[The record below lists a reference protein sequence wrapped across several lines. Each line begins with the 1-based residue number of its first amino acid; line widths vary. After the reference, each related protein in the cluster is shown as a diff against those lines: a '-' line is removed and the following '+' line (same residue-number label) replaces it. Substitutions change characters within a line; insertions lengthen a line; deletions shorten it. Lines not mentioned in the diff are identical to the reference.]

1 MWSLVSVGTK
11 LNLKPDDQGT
21 SSGVAPEFHRSA
33 EDPGRVAPSIVVMLA
48 VMIALAIMS
57 QFFRSSNGVIAT
69 ELMQDIGV
77 DIGTLGVI
85 SGSFFI
91 IFAVLQIPIGVFLDR
106 FGTRRVIPVMLMLA
120 VAGSWLFAVAQSGGG
135 LMAGRFLIGFGFAGV
150 MVGSLVVLSRW
161 QSPTDFTRSMTILFA
176 TANAGSLLATA
187 PLAIAT
193 DLIGWRNTFLVLG
206 LLTIGLAFAF
216 YMIVRDRAPGEDG
229 RRPGPATVME
239 SVRGLREVFAVPGL
253 TRVMP
258 LIGIGYASM
267 ITIIGL
273 WGGPYLHEVYHL
285 ESIPAGNWLSL
296 MAISMILGTLAFGP
310 IHRRMQSFRATVVAG
325 GSATGLLLVAV
336 AFTADAPQQ
345 VTIALLVLLCFVGGY
360 SVVLMAHG
368 LALIPSVL
376 AGRGTTTLNAVLM
389 GGTATLQTVSG
400 EIIHSTQAWTGSNSA
415 GYSAFFLFLGALTL
429 VAVAIYRYAPEPS
442 KRRG

>member
-1 MWSLVSVGTK
+1 MWSFVSVGTK
-11 LNLKPDDQGT
+11 LNLEPDSHDA
-21 SSGVAPEFHRSA
+21 SSGVAAEFRRA
-33 EDPGRVAPSIVVMLA
+33 DGPRGMAPSIAVMLT

-69 ELMQDIGV
+69 ELMHDIGV

-120 VAGSWLFAVAQSGGG
+120 VAGSWLFAAAQSGGG

-161 QSPTDFTRSMTILFA
+161 QAPADFTRSMTILFA

-193 DLIGWRNTFLVLG
+193 DLIGWRNTFLLLG
-206 LLTIGLAFAF
+206 LLTVALAFAF

-273 WGGPYLHEVYHL
+273 WGGPYLHEAYNLQSV
-285 ESIPAGNWLSL
+285 PAGNWLSL

-325 GSATGLLLVAV
+325 GSATGLLLVAL
-336 AFTADAPQQ
+336 ALTTDAPQQ
-345 VTIALLVLLCFVGGY
+345 VTIALLVVVCFVGGY

-400 EIIHSTQAWTGSNSA
+400 EIIHTTQAWTGSNSA

-442 KRRG
+442 KQRG

>member
-1 MWSLVSVGTK
+1 MWFSVSTGTK
-11 LNLKPDDQGT
+11 VDLKADSRDA
-21 SSGVAPEFHRSA
+21 SVAAATNTARPAGEMKS
-33 EDPGRVAPSIVVMLA
+33 VAPSIAVMLS

-57 QFFRSSNGVIAT
+57 QFFRSSNGVIAS
-69 ELMQDIGV
+69 ELMHDIGV

-91 IFAVLQIPIGVFLDR
+91 IFALLQIPIGVFLDR
-106 FGTRRVIPVMLMLA
+106 FGTRRVIPAMLLLA
-120 VAGSWLFAVAQSGGG
+120 VGGSCLFAMAQSGSG

-187 PLAIAT
+187 PLALAT
-193 DLIGWRNTFLVLG
+193 DWIGWRSTFLLLG
-206 LLTIGLAFAF
+206 LLTAGLALAF
-216 YMIVRDRAPGEDG
+216 FIIVRDRAPGEDG
-229 RRPGPATVME
+229 RAPGPATVME

-267 ITIIGL
+267 VTIIGL
-273 WGGPYLHEVYHL
+273 WGGPYLHEVYRL
-285 ESIPAGNWLSL
+285 ESVPAGNWLSL

-310 IHRRMQSFRATVVAG
+310 VHRRLQSFRATVVAG
-325 GSATGLLLVAV
+325 GGATGLLLLAL
-336 AFTADAPQQ
+336 ALATDAPQQ
-345 VTIALLVLLCFVGGY
+345 VTIALLVALCFAGGY

-400 EIIHSTQAWTGSNSA
+400 EIIHETQAWTGSNSA

-442 KRRG
+442 TRRG